1 LRWITRMLLRSLRD
15 SACLR
20 HAEQSNEG
28 RRERGEGEERERAR
42 ACVSRASAGVSEM
55 HTPGDCCFL
64 ARALALAFFSAII
77 RCSLSGSVHIA
88 FSEQQKHNE
97 QQQR

>member
-1 LRWITRMLLRSLRD
+1 
-15 SACLR
+15 
-20 HAEQSNEG
+20 
-28 RRERGEGEERERAR
+28 
-42 ACVSRASAGVSEM
+42 
-55 HTPGDCCFL
+55 L